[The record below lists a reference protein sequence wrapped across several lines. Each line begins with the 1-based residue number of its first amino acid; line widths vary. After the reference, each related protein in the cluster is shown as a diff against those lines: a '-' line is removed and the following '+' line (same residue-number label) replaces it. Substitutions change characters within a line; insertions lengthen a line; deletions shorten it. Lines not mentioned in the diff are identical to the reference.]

1 MGETILG
8 IILGGLGGTFG
19 TIFYNRYNNRIQK
32 MHCYCIDE
40 DIMSKLPI
48 TNDDGTTHQ
57 NIYTKEFLLK
67 NTTNSDQK
75 DFRVIFEFDV
85 GAIILKH
92 TNKSKVGT
100 DTFSKRLPKENEYS
114 VRIKD
119 FNRGDEVKFIFEIAN
134 ITDNH
139 INITEANC
147 IGFKIVHKDKRKS
160 KANSKLTFVSK
171 EVLNPDT

>member
-1 MGETILG
+1 MVETILA
-8 IILGGLGGTFG
+8 IILGGLGGTVG
-19 TIFYNRYNNRIQK
+19 TIIYTKYNNRIQI

-48 TNDDGTTHQ
+48 TNDDGTKHQ

-75 DFRVIFEFDV
+75 DFRIIFEFEA

-100 DTFSKRLPKENEYS
+100 DFYTSRLAKENEYI
-114 VRIKD
+114 VRVKD
-119 FNRGDEVKFIFEIAN
+119 FNRNDEIKFIFEIAN
-134 ITDNH
+134 ISSNH

-147 IGFKIVHKDKRKS
+147 TGFKIIHKDKRQS
-160 KANSKLTFVSK
+160 KAISKLTFVSK
-171 EVLNPDT
+171 EHLNS